1 MAGSLAGKTIIAHSR
16 MVGASLAAAET
27 LEGEGVSV
35 EVLDLRS
42 IAPWDREMVIA
53 SVSRTGRAVIAH
65 EAVREH
71 GIGAEMLRRLAA
83 HCAGGSRRRS
93 SAWAPHSVRCPSR
106 SRSRPATRPI
116 EATSPTLRKAS

>member
-16 MVGASLAAAET
+16 MVGESLAAAET

-42 IAPWDREMVIA
+42 IAPWDREMVIE
-53 SVSRTGRAVIAH
+53 SV
-65 EAVREH
+65 
-71 GIGAEMLRRLAA
+71 
-83 HCAGGSRRRS
+83 
-93 SAWAPHSVRCPSR
+93 
-106 SRSRPATRPI
+106 SRPATRPI